1 MNQDEYKVSVIIAH
15 YNAGDYVRKALD
27 SLARQTM
34 NQDDFEVIIVD
45 DKSTKSL
52 DIIQEY
58 KSKIKNIR
66 IMIEE
71 KNHGYPSIPRNHG
84 IDNARGTFVM
94 LMDQD
99 DNLADDTL
107 MTFYKF
113 AGNDS
118 DVIIGKYA
126 EGKMFNGTQVPFTKR
141 TNIKDANI
149 ITDHIL
155 STLAPHKMYRR
166 SMLNEY
172 NVRFYDSDYIP
183 VEEDQ
188 VFNMKAYSVSRKI
201 STLADKDYYY
211 WNQRE
216 DFGNLG
222 RSVTYRYDEPWKYL
236 NILSEVLTI
245 IEQSPWWNTL
255 QQEKIKAMYIGR
267 LFNSY
272 GTVLEIIKRQKS
284 SEQQEKLISG
294 LRDIINTRMDSQSIE
309 EVRQESQWIV
319 LGIKY
324 GLNYEELLHF
334 KTELFSTNFLL
345 RENIKFVNS
354 KTVREMTIK
363 GRLSLIPVDFLKKEA
378 VLKMNQGNS

>member
-45 DKSTKSL
+45 DKSTKSI

-201 STLADKDYYY
+201 SILADKDYYY

-272 GTVLEIIKRQKS
+272 GTILEIIKRQDRKRKGLKS
-284 SEQQEKLISG
+284 CQDQ
-294 LRDIINTRMDSQSIE
+294 INYR
-309 EVRQESQWIV
+309 V
-319 LGIKY
+319 Y
-324 GLNYEELLHF
+324 C
-334 KTELFSTNFLL
+334 
-345 RENIKFVNS
+345 
-354 KTVREMTIK
+354 
-363 GRLSLIPVDFLKKEA
+363 LK
-378 VLKMNQGNS
+378 